1 MKKHIYIQLILL
13 FLAGWAQAQNFTGV
27 WNASMVN
34 DKSKVDPNIEYHL
47 TQNGNTI
54 TGEIIHKKE
63 NMRATLTG
71 TMANKE
77 VTGTLKYDKNPW
89 HSLDQK
95 FRIFIRANDNA
106 TMFMHES
113 TKGARFYGGP
123 IFKNQTL
130 TSQQAN
136 KAQAATSL
144 QKGVFSAG
152 SGTVVQKATGTP
164 KVGVQMAT
172 TPKKTARNIG
182 GYYRI
187 EGMADASGTKR
198 NLFVNVRN
206 FPDSKDRS
214 KAYGEALILGNA
226 YGIGSPE
233 GRLFGYETNEDDV
246 TVMFDPIYENNT
258 KNTMANGR
266 IAVGSN
272 GTYLVAPKLGYKMI
286 KISQAEAERES
297 KKLSATVKVRVEYKF
312 IYLAGSTYWDK
323 SFLNYVLTD
332 EASIALYGTGS
343 IRAYKET
350 SSNTTELKA
359 TNNAPARV
367 FDIPKS
373 RASSKHNLSY
383 YDKTKNR
390 SWGGINNHFFGFY
403 SFAKDADMPK
413 SGEGVTRPALFPV
426 DRFLEFEVNRAALE
440 GKTERV
446 AINGQAHLSNALPLG
461 DANFGNIHRKV
472 YLHELKDQTKMTD
485 DEKKFNRILEGQGH
499 PHAGALVSP
508 PYYFF
513 AVKRDQQF
521 KTPAVMIAFT
531 VEIIE

>member
-1 MKKHIYIQLILL
+1 MRKYILIQLFLL
-13 FLAGWAQAQNFTGV
+13 FWAGWAQAQNFTGV

-63 NMRATLTG
+63 NMKATLTG
-71 TMANKE
+71 IMANKE
-77 VTGTLKYDKNPW
+77 VTGTLKYDKNQW
-89 HSLDQK
+89 ASLDQK

-113 TKGARFYGGP
+113 TKGARYYGGP
-123 IFKNQTL
+123 MFKNQTL
-130 TSQQAN
+130 TNQQAS

-144 QKGVFSAG
+144 QKGALGVG
-152 SGTVVQKATGTP
+152 SGTVVTQATGTP

-172 TPKKTARNIG
+172 IPKVKPRPMAGFYVVRGLDDPKGIKRDIYFEIKQYPNQEHKHTIEAR
-182 GYYRI
+182 
-187 EGMADASGTKR
+187 
-198 NLFVNVRN
+198 VV
-206 FPDSKDRS
+206 
-214 KAYGEALILGNA
+214 GND
-226 YGIGSPE
+226 YGITGDPYKRFFVGDVEGNSVTFLINNLYEKGKKLVNAEGSIVGNDNSLYIKSP
-233 GRLFGYETNEDDV
+233 
-246 TVMFDPIYENNT
+246 TV
-258 KNTMANGR
+258 
-266 IAVGSN
+266 
-272 GTYLVAPKLGYKMI
+272 GYKVEKTNKGI
-286 KISQAEAERES
+286 AEREGV
-297 KKLSATVKVRVEYKF
+297 KLSPTVKVRVEYKF

-383 YDKTKNR
+383 YDKIKNR
-390 SWGGINNHFFGFY
+390 SWGGINYHFFGFY

-472 YLHELKDQTKMTD
+472 YLHELRDQTKLTD

-499 PHAGALVSP
+499 HNAGALVSP

>member
-63 NMRATLTG
+63 NMRASLTG

-77 VTGTLKYDKNPW
+77 VAGTLKYDKNPW

-113 TKGARFYGGP
+113 TKGARFFGGP

-144 QKGVFSAG
+144 QKGTFSKG

-164 KVGVQMAT
+164 KVGVQMAM

-206 FPDSKDRS
+206 FPDNKDKS

-246 TVMFDPIYENNT
+246 TVMFDPIYENNS
-258 KNTMANGR
+258 KNTRANGR

-312 IYLAGSTYWDK
+312 IYLSSSLFWDTSVGN
-323 SFLNYVLTD
+323 SFHGLAKKLPI
-332 EASIALYGTGS
+332 ELYGTGS
-343 IRAYKET
+343 IRAYRET
-350 SSNTTELKA
+350 SSGTSELNSLGNT
-359 TNNAPARV
+359 PARV

-373 RASSKHNLSY
+373 RSQNKHDIYYFDKEKNL
-383 YDKTKNR
+383 TF
-390 SWGGINNHFFGFY
+390 GGSRPIYFGFY
-403 SFAKDADMPK
+403 KFAKDAELEK
-413 SGEGVTRPALFPV
+413 SNDHSNQAIFRV
-426 DRFLEFEVNRAALE
+426 DRVREFEVNRAALE
-440 GKTERV
+440 GETERV
-446 AINGQAHLSNALPLG
+446 AINGQAHLSNKLASG
-461 DANFGNIHRKV
+461 DINFGNIHRRV
-472 YLHELKDQTKMTD
+472 YLHELTNPRKLTNYEQYY
-485 DEKKFNRILEGQGH
+485 NRMQEGKGEAEH
-499 PHAGALVSP
+499 GPPLVNP

-513 AVKRDQQF
+513 ANLGGMN
-521 KTPAVMIAFT
+521 PPIMISFT
-531 VEIIE
+531 VEIID

>member
-1 MKKHIYIQLILL
+1 MKKQIYIQLILL
-13 FLAGWAQAQNFTGV
+13 FLAGWSQAQNFTGV

-47 TQNGNTI
+47 TQNGSTI

-77 VTGTLKYDKNPW
+77 VTGTLKYDKNQW
-89 HSLDQK
+89 ASLDQK

-144 QKGVFSAG
+144 QKGAFSTG

-187 EGMADASGTKR
+187 EGMTDASGTKR

-226 YGIGSPE
+226 YGIGSTE

-258 KNTMANGR
+258 KNTKANGR
-266 IAVGSN
+266 IAIGSN

-312 IYLAGSTYWDK
+312 IYVNDSFEWPKSALNSTQAFYS
-323 SFLNYVLTD
+323 SFD
-332 EASIALYGTGS
+332 RAIYGTGS
-343 IRAYKET
+343 IKATLET
-350 SSNTTELKA
+350 SSSTTPVKSVGNLSD
-359 TNNAPARV
+359 RV
-367 FDIPKS
+367 FDAPKS
-373 RASSKHNLSY
+373 RPVSKGYKSY
-383 YDKTKNR
+383 YFEKKNNLA
-390 SWGGINNHFFGFY
+390 WGRGKGSGYGFY
-403 SFAKDADMPK
+403 KFAKDAEFPK
-413 SGEGVTRPALFPV
+413 PQNNTHTGE
-426 DRFLEFEVNRAALE
+426 FLIEVGYKREFEVPRAALE
-440 GKTERV
+440 GKDQRV
-446 AINGQAHLSNALPLG
+446 GIQVSVHLSNAAGTG
-461 DANFGNIHRKV
+461 DITFGNMRRKV
-472 YLHELKDQTKMTD
+472 YLHELGLESKLTE
-485 DEKKFNRILEGQGH
+485 DEKRINYVMHEKRISKNPIYFIASVTKG
-499 PHAGALVSP
+499 PFLVT
-508 PYYFF
+508 F
-513 AVKRDQQF
+513 V
-521 KTPAVMIAFT
+521 AFT
-531 VEIIE
+531 VEIVE